1 MNLCKTIEKMI
12 PCYHLSFNAMKSFD
26 FPRFQYSD
34 LKKFEDVFEYLQI
47 YLTNDVINII
57 KRHLKSTTEIQS
69 NCVVH
74 YFNLEKRWRYLENLS
89 EKYLKEYYNSL
100 PSKEKI
106 VLFSASNYSNTGLT
120 KEQSLKNK
128 YLMIESIS
136 SYERRRISSYE
147 IARTKSC
154 SDITDT
160 KKDNCREYNEIWS
173 VSDLTLSNWLIKW
186 KKRGFYGPALYYWP
200 TYTKHVDEKNKE
212 ATRMFISSRIRPK
225 KMTLSLIK
233 SLTHTI

>member
-1 MNLCKTIEKMI
+1 MI
-12 PCYHLSFNAMKSFD
+12 PYFCYLTFNAMKSHN
-26 FPRFQYSD
+26 FPRFQYND
-34 LKKFEDVFEYLQI
+34 LKKFEDVSEYLQI

-57 KRHLKSTTEIQS
+57 KRHLKSTTKIQS
-69 NCVVH
+69 ACVVH

-89 EKYLKEYYNSL
+89 EKYLREYYNSL

-106 VLFSASNYSNTGLT
+106 VLFSASNYLNTGLT

-147 IARTKSC
+147 IPRTKSC
-154 SDITDT
+154 SDIKDI
-160 KKDNCREYNEIWS
+160 KKDNCYEYHEIWK
-173 VSDLTLSNWLIKW
+173 VNDLTLSNWLIKW
-186 KKRGFYGPALYYWP
+186 KKRGLYGHVLYYWP
-200 TYTKHVDEKNKE
+200 TYTRHIDEKNKE
-212 ATRMFISSRIRPK
+212 TTRMFISRQIRPK
-225 KMTLSLIK
+225 QLTQSLIK